1 MKHVWTTTKTALL
14 LLSIAGTTACQ
25 RGAPELEVR
34 TFALQHLSSDE
45 AGALI
50 DPYVYWGREG
60 AEGQISATEGAI
72 SVRETPDNLERIA
85 RVLAEFDKP
94 RPDTQLHFQLIEADG
109 FTERDP
115 RIATVEDELRG
126 LFQFRGYRLA
136 GEAFVAAANGSSLS
150 QRMRVGDAD
159 YSIRGTVYEQS
170 TGAIRLEDISLW
182 SEEDQVALETT
193 VTVRPGQ
200 TLVLGSS
207 PRGGSSA
214 TLFLTVRA
222 GGDSTDVER

>member
-1 MKHVWTTTKTALL
+1 MTKAWMNRKTVPLL
-14 LLSIAGTTACQ
+14 LAITVTAACQ
-25 RGAPELEVR
+25 RGVPELEVR
-34 TFALQHLSSDE
+34 TFALQHLSNDE

-50 DPYVYWGREG
+50 EPYVYWEREG
-60 AEGQISATEGAI
+60 AEGRVSATEGAL
-72 SVRETPDNLERIA
+72 SVRETPENLERIA

-109 FTERDP
+109 FTDRDP

-136 GEAFVAAANGSSLS
+136 GEAFVAAANGSTIS
-150 QRMRVGDAD
+150 QRMRVGSSD
-159 YSIRGTVYEQS
+159 YSIRGTVYEQA

-182 SEEDQVALETT
+182 SQEDQVALETT

-222 GGDSTDVER
+222 ASDSSDVER